1 MQGKPFIHRVKYSRS
16 SQSERKQVLRHLSMN
31 DIFVLLLVKAVAS
44 AASYSAVNWSAA
56 NFHQDNLVVDLWL
69 NGVD

>member
-31 DIFVLLLVKAVAS
+31 DIFVLLLVKVVAS
-44 AASYSAVNWSAA
+44 ETPHRAANWSTA
-56 NFHQDNLVVDLWL
+56 NFHQDNFSSIFD
-69 NGVD
+69 